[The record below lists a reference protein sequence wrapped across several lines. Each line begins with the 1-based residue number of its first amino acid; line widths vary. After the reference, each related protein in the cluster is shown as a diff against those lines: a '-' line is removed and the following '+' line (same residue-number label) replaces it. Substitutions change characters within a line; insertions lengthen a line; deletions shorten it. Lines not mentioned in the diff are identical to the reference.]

1 MFDLQETD
9 LKPGSGKPAGVT
21 PDRDA
26 RARAMAIETGMKWK
40 CGRVGEYVNITDC
53 VTRYTAARHARPRV
67 HCPCLECSS
76 VAAHLRKFGI
86 SPTPIPQPQPQE
98 PVEMATPAKK
108 LEVVQ
113 QKPEAVNPF
122 ANWERFDRNER
133 PTGESFV
140 TLTVGR
146 VLSFSKNA
154 DVDLDLEKYNSVDI
168 FANKTKLG
176 LAFHIDSSGTLAL
189 TKHGANRTISSRG
202 LCKAFALDYLVKKRL
217 PVREV
222 APGFVEVDLST
233 EVVES

>member
-1 MFDLQETD
+1 MFDLMETD
-9 LKPGSGKPAGVT
+9 LKPGSGKPTGVT

-26 RARAMAIETGMKWK
+26 RARAMAVEMGMKWQ
-40 CGRVGEYVNITDC
+40 CRRVNAWVNITEC
-53 VTRYTAARHARPRV
+53 VTRYAAAKHARPRV

-76 VAAHLRKFGI
+76 IAAHIRKHGI
-86 SPTPIPQPQPQE
+86 IETPTPQPKPQE
-98 PVEMATPAKK
+98 HVEMAAPAKK

-113 QKPEAVNPF
+113 QKEIVNPF
-122 ANWERFDRNER
+122 AAWEMFDRKER

-146 VLSFSKNA
+146 VFSFSKNA
-154 DVDLDLEKYNSVDI
+154 DVDLGLEKYNSVDVY
-168 FANKTKLG
+168 ASKAKLG
-176 LAFHIDSSGTLAL
+176 LAFRADRSGALAL

-233 EVVES
+233 EVDA

>member
-154 DVDLDLEKYNSVDI
+154 DVDLGLEKYNSVDI
-168 FANKTKLG
+168 FASKTKLG
-176 LAFHIDSSGTLAL
+176 LAFHTDSSGTLAL

-202 LCKAFALDYLVKKRL
+202 LCKAFALDYLIKKRL

-222 APGFVEVDLST
+222 SPGFVEVDLST
-233 EVVES
+233 EVGA